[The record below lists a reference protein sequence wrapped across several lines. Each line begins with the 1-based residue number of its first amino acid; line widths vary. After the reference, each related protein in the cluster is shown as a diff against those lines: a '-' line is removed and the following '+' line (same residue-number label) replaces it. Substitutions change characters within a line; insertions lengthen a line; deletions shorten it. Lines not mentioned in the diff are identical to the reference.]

1 MSQVV
6 PAVRTAAGLSR
17 EAWVRSRHGAA
28 YNVLLGRGLEPSLA
42 WWVAATL
49 VAQWL
54 RETGGGRNE
63 WGCSEGNIR
72 ATAAW
77 TGAVQYLQGG
87 DDAREAPYR
96 AYPTEPNCET
106 GVADAIRL
114 AIDGRLYHPAYLR
127 LLASAS
133 GGPYIVGSS
142 AHQYAVPLDSVQWM
156 SDVLHAGWSP
166 WSEAAIDEYRS
177 IAGTVAGIVGAPPYV
192 PSAWGKVA
200 VGAGVA
206 AVGMAIYGVLRGRR

>member
-6 PAVRTAAGLSR
+6 RAVRTGGGLSR
-17 EAWVRSRHGAA
+17 DAWVRSRHGAA
-28 YNVLLGRGLEPSLA
+28 YNVLLDRGLEPSLA

-49 VAQWL
+49 VAQWV

-72 ATAAW
+72 ATASW
-77 TGAVQYLQGG
+77 DGAVQYLQGG
-87 DDAREAPYR
+87 DDATEAPYR

-127 LLASAS
+127 LLASAN
-133 GGPYIVGSS
+133 GGPYAVGASR
-142 AHQYAVPLDSVQWM
+142 QYAVPIDSVQWYANVM
-156 SDVLHAGWSP
+156 RAGWNP
-166 WSEAAIDEYRS
+166 YTQAGLDEYRS

-192 PSAWGKVA
+192 SSTFGKVA

-206 AVGMAIYGVLRGRR
+206 AFGMALFVVLRGRR